1 MRREANP
8 LSMPDR
14 RLVRELWAEG
24 RRIRREMDAIRVD
37 AEERIGKLRAQA
49 RQLTKESLARKFECS
64 LTQIHD
70 IVGTR

>member
-1 MRREANP
+1 MKREHNP

-24 RRIRREMDAIRVD
+24 RRIRLEMDAIRVD

-70 IVGTR
+70 IVGTL